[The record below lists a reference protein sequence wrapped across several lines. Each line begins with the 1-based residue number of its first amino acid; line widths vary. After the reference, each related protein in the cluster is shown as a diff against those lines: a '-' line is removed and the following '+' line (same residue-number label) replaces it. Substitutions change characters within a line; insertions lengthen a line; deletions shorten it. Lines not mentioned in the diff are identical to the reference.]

1 MLDIGDTL
9 NLICFKKTGSY
20 LPSGWFGSADWSY
33 KVVDG
38 KKIAVHKSIQ
48 NRLSNPFQYIGCDG
62 DFVLDIKRRIVVD
75 DLKKSFAPKV
85 SIWAF
90 YGATVWQD
98 DGFNDTPFRSQRTLN
113 PHQRKKLLE
122 LRDALPEDITRQIQ
136 DAIPDAWEWVRRLHN
151 NVKEFWTFMPYAH
164 EDSLENGELYNEEL
178 MLRFIQPIL
187 MFAPFTLRDYICKWL
202 DRLSTPTKIDKI
214 RRLNDK
220 IRLHQKIY
228 AWQDIDKHGYATL
241 EQFYP
246 SYENKSR
253 LDLECDTSH
262 RVKPAKINW
271 IPYFWNIV
279 AEWRHSPGGGGYH
292 KVGERLNLGFE
303 RRKNAWQ
310 YIKDNSPRLDTIEQD
325 HPKKDWQNRYYQSLL
340 TY

>member
-20 LPSGWFGSADWSY
+20 LPSGWFGSADWCY
-33 KVVDG
+33 KIVDG

-48 NRLSNPFQYIGCDG
+48 NRLSNPFQYIGCEG

-75 DLKKSFAPKV
+75 DLKKQFAPQI
-85 SIWAF
+85 SMWAF
-90 YGATVWQD
+90 YGAAIRHL
-98 DGFNDTPFRSQRTLN
+98 GFAATLN
-113 PHQRKKLLE
+113 PRHFKKLDE
-122 LRDALPEDITRQIQ
+122 LTDHLPEDITRQIQ
-136 DAIPDAWEWVRRLHN
+136 DAVPDAAEWVDKSLNKRPR
-151 NVKEFWTFMPYAH
+151 EFWRFIPH
-164 EDSLENGELYNEEL
+164 NREDSLENGEIYDEEL

-220 IRLHQKIY
+220 IRIHQKIY
-228 AWQDIDKHGYATL
+228 NWQDIDKHGYATL
-241 EQFYP
+241 EEWYP

-253 LDLECDTSH
+253 IDLECDTSH

-279 AEWRHSPGGGGYH
+279 AEWRHSPGGSGYH
-292 KVGERLNLGFE
+292 KVGDRLSLGFE
-303 RRKNAWQ
+303 RRRNAWE

-325 HPKKDWQNRYYQSLL
+325 HPKKDWQQRYYQSLL
-340 TY
+340 SY